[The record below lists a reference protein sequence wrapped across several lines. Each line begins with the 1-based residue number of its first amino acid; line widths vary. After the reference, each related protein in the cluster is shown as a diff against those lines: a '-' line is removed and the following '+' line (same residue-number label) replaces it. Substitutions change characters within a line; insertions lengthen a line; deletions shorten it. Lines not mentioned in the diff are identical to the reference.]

1 MRAMSPRQ
9 AERFVAS
16 TMRAL
21 ALTFAVVGVLFVAW
35 PDGTL
40 HRLDQVGNWLGGF
53 AHAPKSHEKL
63 WVALAFAYMVV
74 ITGIALVIS
83 TDVPRFRPML
93 LVLAAG
99 KAASSLSSGVFYL
112 TDEHAFAYLA
122 NFVVDLSLVG
132 VALGCWVLSGRVVE
146 AFAPD

>member
-1 MRAMSPRQ
+1 MAR
-9 AERFVAS
+9 
-16 TMRAL
+16 TLRAL

-40 HRLDQVGNWLGGF
+40 HRLDQVGNWFGGF

-63 WVALAFAYMVV
+63 WVALAFAYMIV

-83 TDVPRFRPML
+83 TDVARHRPML

-99 KAASSLSSGVFYL
+99 KAASSLSAGAFYL
-112 TDEHAFAYLA
+112 ADAHVFAYLA

-132 VALGCWVLSGRVVE
+132 VALACWVLSARVVE
-146 AFAPD
+146 VLAPD